1 MIYFKLEDDMA
12 NLQVKDIDD
21 NLYETLRRL
30 ASNDRRS
37 ISQEVVYI
45 LKKYLSL
52 PNSFKNNP
60 TDEFLKLAGSWVD
73 EQTPDGII
81 EDIYSN
87 RKNSTRFGA
96 DDELFD

>member
-1 MIYFKLEDDMA
+1 MA
-12 NLQVKDIDD
+12 NLQVKDIDE

-30 ASNDRRS
+30 ATDDRRS

-52 PNSFKNNP
+52 PDSFERNP
-60 TDEFLKLAGSWVD
+60 TDEFLKLAGSWENDSRSAD
-73 EQTPDGII
+73 EII

-87 RKNSTRFGA
+87 RRNSSRFGS
-96 DDELFD
+96 DNELFD